1 MRKLTKPL
9 AIMIAVILAI
19 VPCTPCAAHDG
30 RTVNIAFIHDLHS
43 YLEGLNEETDE
54 GFVRIG
60 GAARIKTLIDERK
73 SLDPQTLV
81 VDAGDFSMGTLY
93 QTVYGD
99 TASELRTLGL
109 MGVEYTTLGNHEFD
123 FKAEGLCE
131 MLDTAY
137 ASGDPIPQFVVSNID
152 WDLMKQSGLSAE
164 QQLYYDTF
172 GNHGFKDYVI
182 ADKGG
187 VRIALF
193 GLFGKEALRDAPSC
207 ELLFKDPIE
216 SAKKIVE
223 RIKEDESPDMIV
235 CLSHCGTGT
244 DKKSEDEELAKAVS
258 DIDVIISAHSHKK
271 IEEPIIVGDTTIVS
285 AECYG
290 KYLGLVS
297 MSQNGEGKWNVA
309 SYDLCKVTD
318 KVAED
323 PGIVSALSEFTK
335 NIDRDYMS
343 LFGYEKNQI
352 LAHNAYRFDTVSDCY
367 DIHTEHNLGDLIADG
382 FMYTTDNADLSDDP
396 VDVAVCASGCIR
408 GTFIPGDITAEDA
421 FNSYSLGIGPDG
433 RSGYPLIYMY
443 LTGEELISVCEIDAS
458 MSDIMNVARLYM
470 NGLEF
475 TFDPYRPFLNKVC
488 EAHLV
493 DANGNARVIEK
504 DRVYRIVCDLYMGKM
519 LASVKDRSYGLIKI
533 TPKHADATPIT
544 DLEDSIFYRNGE
556 EIKAW
561 QAVADY
567 IDSFEKGADGI
578 GSVPK
583 YYKESIHDRKAV
595 LKSLNPVNL
604 FCNLN
609 TIGIVIYALIL
620 LAVILAVFVITI
632 PYRRRRK
639 KMRRSKEAD

>member
-1 MRKLTKPL
+1 ML
-9 AIMIAVILAI
+9 AAILAFL
-19 VPCTPCAAHDG
+19 PCESVAAYDG
-30 RTVNIAFIHDLHS
+30 RTVNIVFTQDLHS
-43 YLEGLNEETDE
+43 YLEGFDEETDE
-54 GFVRIG
+54 GFVHVG
-60 GAARIKTLIDERK
+60 GAARLKTLIDERK

-81 VDAGDFSMGTLY
+81 VDSGDFSMGTLY

-99 TASELRTLGL
+99 TAAELRTLGL

-123 FKAEGLCE
+123 FKADGLCG

-137 ASGDPIPQFVVSNID
+137 ESGDPIPQFVISNID
-152 WDLMKQSGLSAE
+152 WDTMKQSGLNGE

-172 GNHGFKDYVI
+172 SARGFRDYVI
-182 ADKGG
+182 AEKGG

-193 GLFGKEALRDAPSC
+193 GLFGKEALRDTPTC

-216 SAKKIVE
+216 SAKETVD
-223 RIKEDESPDMIV
+223 RIKTEESPDMIV

-244 DKKSEDEELAKAVS
+244 DDKSEDEELAKAVS
-258 DIDVIISAHSHKK
+258 GIDLIISGHSHRLL
-271 IEEPIIVGDTTIVS
+271 ETPIIVGNTTIVS
-285 AECYG
+285 SECYG
-290 KYLGLVS
+290 RYLGSVS
-297 MSQNGEGKWNVA
+297 MCQNGKGNWSAV

-318 KVAED
+318 KVPED
-323 PGIVSALSEFTK
+323 PGIVSALAEFTK

-343 LFGYEKNQI
+343 LFGYSKNQV
-352 LAHNAYRFDTVSDCY
+352 LAHNAYRFDTVSECY
-367 DIHTEHNLGDLIADG
+367 DVHTEHNLGDIIADG
-382 FMYTTDNADLSDDP
+382 FMYTTDNADMSDDP

-443 LTGEELISVCEIDAS
+443 LTGEELMSVCEIDAS
-458 MSDIMNVARLYM
+458 MSDLMDVARLYM

-475 TFDPYRPFLNKVC
+475 TFNPHRPFLNKVC
-488 EAHLV
+488 EAHLA
-493 DANGNARVIEK
+493 DNEGNVRNIEK
-504 DRVYRIVCDLYMGKM
+504 DRMYRVVCDLYMGRM
-519 LASVKDRSYGLIKI
+519 LASVKERSYGLIKI

-567 IDSFEKGADGI
+567 IDSFEKGGDGI
-578 GSVPK
+578 GSVPE
-583 YYKESIHDRKAV
+583 YYKESIHGRKV
-595 LKSLNPVNL
+595 VWDSLSLASL
-604 FCNLN
+604 FGNLN

-620 LAVILAVFVITI
+620 LAAVLAIFVITI

-639 KMRRSKEAD
+639 KMRSGEDFD